1 MSNPFHSIPWLN
13 DIGVRGWGAVNPY
26 DPPSVCYAKLWRNI
40 VCQIVVA
47 LPALHEVASL
57 APLGSQG
64 EYLTDHVE
72 YVEYYRLETGEAKQP
87 VGRKPKKWRRNQPPY
102 PDVEIFTGT
111 NMW

>member
-26 DPPSVCYAKLWRNI
+26 DPSSVCYAKLWRNI

-47 LPALHEVASL
+47 IPALHEVASL
-57 APLGSQG
+57 APISSQG
-64 EYLTDHVE
+64 EYLTDH
-72 YVEYYRLETGEAKQP
+72 VEYYRLETGEAKQP
-87 VGRKPKKWRRNQPPY
+87 VGPKPKKWPKNQPPY
-102 PDVEIFTGT
+102 PDVEIYTGT